1 MAAFFVCIIRLKLQ
15 RTSKQRKSRETC
27 HELLCRDARHVGFS
41 TLLAA
46 RLSLGILTEANTDC
60 FGSQSWNT
68 SVAGPKKTSGVPLHF
83 QPNSHAQLHN
93 MQTE

>member
-1 MAAFFVCIIRLKLQ
+1 MAAFFFLYNSLEVAKNIQ
-15 RTSKQRKSRETC
+15 AEEKQRDMSWTV
-27 HELLCRDARHVGFS
+27 CRDARHVGFS